1 MKHRMAISMGLMAL
15 LSGVLSIT
23 FSLFLL
29 LIPLLFAACIAI
41 PMFFWKGPMV
51 RPFVWRGLA
60 FYALV
65 GFFGPGAAILGVA
78 LTGNLAD
85 VVYNRHGDVFA
96 QNSVFT
102 WQYVLGFLA
111 VMVAPAFIWAIC
123 LYAAVHIL
131 TGGRDKRLIL
141 GIAIGTE
148 FVSLAAI
155 VLAYLC
161 QKQIAPEVVF
171 SNFWVIGELLV
182 SGILLGMSLDRR
194 MGAVQYQTVG

>member
-1 MKHRMAISMGLMAL
+1 MGLMAL

-41 PMFFWKGPMV
+41 EEFFGWAQVSDSCG
-51 RPFVWRGLA
+51 GLA

-111 VMVAPAFIWAIC
+111 VMVPPAFIWAIC